1 MSVMDTA
8 AGPTT
13 KQSSGPQRFTALYPP
28 TFDSVTNRTYQLV
41 ERDSDRIPYALS
53 ASGNHTADA
62 MLSALNDAKLLAH
75 KREQIKD
82 KTGAGADSERERIK
96 VALKALLTVA
106 AERSDRVTRMLLLY
120 GESEA

>member
-1 MSVMDTA
+1 MDTA

-13 KQSSGPQRFTALYPP
+13 KQSSGPQHFTALYPP

-62 MLSALNDAKLLAH
+62 MLAALNESKLLAH
-75 KREQIKD
+75 KREQFKD
-82 KTGAGADSERERIK
+82 DDSAAADNERERIK
-96 VALKALLTVA
+96 AALKALLTVA

-120 GESEA
+120 GESE